1 MVEGALVPKSLYM
14 SDSWLEKEGCSLAE
28 DTIYQSASFGN
39 GQFHEVLVVNEDP
52 GSVLTWDFDVMRQ
65 DIAFTV
71 FRTSMPIPS
80 KDTASGICGFQ
91 LLIKQYVV
99 YNFVLFQA
107 RFILFNT

>member
-80 KDTASGICGFQ
+80 KDTASGI
-91 LLIKQYVV
+91 
-99 YNFVLFQA
+99 
-107 RFILFNT
+107 